1 MDSESLEEIKN
12 LNIGCALST
21 HNLQQILQKL
31 LKLEQLLEESCIT
44 EVEIYNFLVSL
55 LADIK
60 NQVVI

>member
-12 LNIGCALST
+12 LNIRCALST

-31 LKLEQLLEESCIT
+31 LKIEQLLEESCIT
-44 EVEIYNFLVSL
+44 EVEIYIFLVSL